1 MKTSFATEILKLR
14 KRPAIWLMCLIFLA
28 FLIVFGYVF
37 SYQLVEAQRSSAS
50 QGQLGV
56 SNIAESTLQSILPEA
71 VAYNLILQIYTFGG
85 AVALIIGALAVGS
98 EYSWDT
104 LKTSFTQRAQRL
116 TIFCSMALAL
126 SLVFVILVFAS
137 LVAAGLS
144 SYAVASF
151 EEEPSNWPSIGTML
165 EALGAAWLILAA
177 WGALGTFLATLFR
190 GTALAIGL
198 GLVYSLVLENFLWSL
213 QFQNEILSS
222 LQDLLLVQNSSNL
235 VDAFYTGNL
244 PPGTPTPD
252 PTHALLVI
260 AAYFVGFIA
269 LSSLV
274 LSQRDVI

>member
-1 MKTSFATEILKLR
+1 M
-14 KRPAIWLMCLIFLA
+14 
-28 FLIVFGYVF
+28 
-37 SYQLVEAQRSSAS
+37 
-50 QGQLGV
+50 
-56 SNIAESTLQSILPEA
+56 
-71 VAYNLILQIYTFGG
+71 
-85 AVALIIGALAVGS
+85 IIGALAAGS

-104 LKTSFTQRAQRL
+104 LKTSFTQRARRL
-116 TIFCSMALAL
+116 TIFCSMALAV

-144 SYAVASF
+144 SYAVASL
-151 EEEPSNWPSIGTML
+151 EEAPLNWPSIGTMV
-165 EALGAAWLILAA
+165 EALGVAWLILAA
-177 WGALGTFLATLFR
+177 WGALGAFLATLFR

-213 QFQNEILSS
+213 QFRNEILSS

-235 VDAFYTGNL
+235 VDAFYIGNL

-260 AAYFVGFIA
+260 AAYFVGFFI

-274 LSQRDVI
+274 LSQRDVT